1 MISYVLFCFRAIEQ
15 DKQCEHTLFK
25 RSRLA
30 LSLTSSRVLCIT
42 KKSNKSIFRME
53 SAGVDIPDIAQ
64 KKSQN

>member
-1 MISYVLFCFRAIEQ
+1 ML
-15 DKQCEHTLFK
+15 
-25 RSRLA
+25 RLA
-30 LSLTSSRVLCIT
+30 FDFIITWRETRTRPNAYIILIKLCSFFQRLACIT